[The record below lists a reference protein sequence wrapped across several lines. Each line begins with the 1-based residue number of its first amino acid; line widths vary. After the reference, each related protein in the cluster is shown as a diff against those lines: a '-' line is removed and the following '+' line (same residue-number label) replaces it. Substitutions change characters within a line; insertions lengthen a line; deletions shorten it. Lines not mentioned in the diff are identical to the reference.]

1 VSVSPWLCA
10 STHDPLDSYVGN
22 VDAVALMAGWFSI
35 CLLGRVLFFFG
46 LRSALGA
53 SGRGHLLMDL
63 VTAARAV
70 GSTR

>member
-22 VDAVALMAGWFSI
+22 VDAAALMAGWFSI
-35 CLLGRVLFFFG
+35 CLLGRVLFNVA
-46 LRSALGA
+46 LRSALVAFGC
-53 SGRGHLLMDL
+53 GHLLMDL